1 MTTQLAY
8 IGIGSNLGDPVKRVQ
23 QAFTDLDDIPGCRCV
38 KHSSLY
44 RSKPLQTSGEEIQ
57 QPDYINAVACVEAS
71 LEPLP
76 LLRAL
81 QRIEDQHARVR
92 EVYRYGPRTLDL
104 DMLLYDELLM
114 QTNELFLPHPGL
126 LERNF
131 VLYPLFEIA
140 PHLHI
145 PGTEQGIDK
154 GAGKLQDIIKNCD
167 DDGLELLSE
176 LSA

>member
-1 MTTQLAY
+1 MTTHLAY
-8 IGIGSNLGDPVKRVQ
+8 IGIGSNLDGPVRRVQ
-23 QAFTDLDDIPGCRCV
+23 KAFADLDDMQDCRCV
-38 KHSSLY
+38 KHSGLY
-44 RSKPLQTSGEEIQ
+44 RSRPLQLTGEGIE
-57 QPDYINAVACVEAS
+57 QPDYINAVICVES
-71 LEPLP
+71 ILDPVP
-76 LLRAL
+76 LLHAL
-81 QRIEDQHARVR
+81 QGIEDQHGRARGAVQW
-92 EVYRYGPRTLDL
+92 GPRTLDL

-114 QTNELFLPHPGL
+114 DTNELRLPHPGL

-145 PGTEQGIDK
+145 PGTDTGTQS
-154 GAGKLQDIIKNCD
+154 LQDIVKICD